1 MHKILLL
8 VTHGFPHHILD
19 FAKELCMQDPCK
31 VTAIFTDSLK
41 RVDKDSYLFP
51 SDINATETDFTKAS
65 DEEEE
70 AHMLEDK
77 MKLFIDYCEANS
89 IDHAARKI
97 TGNYLENINDE
108 TAFADYVLCDA
119 DLDLE
124 LFSLPN
130 FISSS
135 HCPVLLIPDATKFFD
150 HVIFT
155 FDGHMSSI
163 HAMKQ
168 FAYLFSKYKQLKVSL
183 VTVLP
188 PGNAAMDYDQLVR
201 EWISVHFP
209 NAAIEILQG
218 DVKSQLPAFINQL
231 PKSIVVMG
239 AFGRNALSKLF
250 KESLVPAILKG
261 TKAPLFISHI

>member
-8 VTHGFPHHILD
+8 VTHGFPHHLLD
-19 FAKELCMQDPCK
+19 FAKELCKEEPGK
-31 VTAIFTDSLK
+31 ITAIFTDSLK
-41 RVDKDSYLFP
+41 RIDTDSYLFP
-51 SDINATETDFTKAS
+51 SDINATETDFTTQS

-70 AHMLEDK
+70 AHLIADK
-77 MKLFIDYCEANS
+77 MKLFTDYCETNKME
-89 IDHAARKI
+89 HAARSI
-97 TGNYLENINDE
+97 TANYLENINDE

-119 DLDLE
+119 HLDLE
-124 LFSLPN
+124 LFSMPN

-135 HCPVLLIPDATKFFD
+135 HCPVLLIPTEATSFD

-168 FAYLFSKYKQLKVSL
+168 FAYLFSKYKNLQISL
-183 VTVLP
+183 ITVLP
-188 PGNAAMDYDQLVR
+188 PNTVLMDYDNLVR
-201 EWISVHFP
+201 EWIITHFP
-209 NAAIEILQG
+209 KAGIEILQG
-218 DVKSQLPAFINQL
+218 EVKSQLAAYINQH
-231 PKSIVVMG
+231 PNSMVVMG

-250 KESLVPAILKG
+250 KESLVPAILKS